1 MLDFLPE
8 DPGSIPSTHVTSQT
22 ICNSSS
28 RGSDALFCLQWAPR
42 YRCGTETYPQVNIYM
57 HKIKKRYN
65 FEAVCMY
72 VCMYVCVHLK
82 HEFYIPT
89 LELKSLLIVDIEV
102 NF

>member
-1 MLDFLPE
+1 
-8 DPGSIPSTHVTSQT
+8 
-22 ICNSSS
+22 
-28 RGSDALFCLQWAPR
+28 
-42 YRCGTETYPQVNIYM
+42 
-57 HKIKKRYN
+57 
-65 FEAVCMY
+65 MY